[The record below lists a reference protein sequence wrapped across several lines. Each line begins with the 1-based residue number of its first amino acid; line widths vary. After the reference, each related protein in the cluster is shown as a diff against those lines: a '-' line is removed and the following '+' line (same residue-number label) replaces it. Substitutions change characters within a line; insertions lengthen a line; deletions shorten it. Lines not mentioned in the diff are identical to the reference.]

1 MPVAFELQVPHHL
14 REASKAPLRPS
25 LAFGN
30 KVESDHRDHLRL
42 ALGPSVQTQ
51 PRAVGF
57 HKATRSLA
65 HRAFVH
71 SNVELLRAPSAVA
84 FPECH
89 CPRLNNVQCH
99 DHCHLLANS
108 EVRSQQ
114 RKTEEA
120 PAAASKAAPS
130 LAGSERAL
138 EGRLEGRLECPL
150 QGGGGVADRLLL
162 GRLWDSDVRLEGHEI
177 LL

>member
-89 CPRLNNVQCH
+89 CPRLNNVQ
-99 DHCHLLANS
+99 LSSANS
-108 EVRSQQ
+108 EGFEVSRGRRKRLRQLPQKLLRVWQARSGHW
-114 RKTEEA
+114 KGGWKGGWNAHCKAEE
-120 PAAASKAAPS
+120 
-130 LAGSERAL
+130 
-138 EGRLEGRLECPL
+138 
-150 QGGGGVADRLLL
+150 V
-162 GRLWDSDVRLEGHEI
+162 
-177 LL
+177 